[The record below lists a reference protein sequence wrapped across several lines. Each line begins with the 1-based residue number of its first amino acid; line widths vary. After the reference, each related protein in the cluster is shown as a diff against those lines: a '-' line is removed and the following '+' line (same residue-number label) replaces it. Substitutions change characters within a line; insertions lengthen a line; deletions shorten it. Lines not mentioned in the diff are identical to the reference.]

1 MIVRVKNNGAKFP
14 VYQHIGDAGADL
26 TASEGAVINSMG
38 TALIK
43 TGLFIAIPEGYEGQ
57 VRSRS
62 GLAIKE
68 NLFVLNA
75 PGTIDSNYRGE
86 VCVILT
92 NIGPTTKTI
101 AAGTRIAQLVVKP
114 VEQAR
119 FMFVDELDETDR
131 GINGFGSTGTNKE
144 LLPFVVNYTWKG
156 ERNQFACEA
165 EDKDHAAEQCLN
177 AYPGCEVTRIIIKG
191 DE

>member
-101 AAGTRIAQLVVKP
+101 AAGT
-114 VEQAR
+114 
-119 FMFVDELDETDR
+119 
-131 GINGFGSTGTNKE
+131 INWFGSTGTNKE